1 MLKEFIICTIILILI
16 FVGNGITQGYSRSS
30 IENIN
35 EKLAI
40 LREEMN
46 QEEMNQEEM
55 NQEEMNQEEMNQEE
69 MNQEEIN
76 EEEIG
81 KHQEEI
87 DKQWEEMFSKLAY
100 YIEHEELEKVSR
112 NLENIKTYIDLK
124 EYDNATKEINEVI
137 YILNHIEDKYS
148 FNLQNIF

>member
-1 MLKEFIICTIILILI
+1 MVKEFFICTVILILI

-35 EKLAI
+35 EKLAN
-40 LREEMN
+40 LR
-46 QEEMNQEEM
+46 
-55 NQEEMNQEEMNQEE
+55 EE

-87 DKQWEEMFSKLAY
+87 DKQWEEMFSRLAY
-100 YIEHEELEKVSR
+100 YIEHEELEKVSK
-112 NLENIKTYIDLK
+112 NLENTKTYIGLK
-124 EYDNATKEINEVI
+124 EYDNATKEINEGI

>member
-1 MLKEFIICTIILILI
+1 MLKEFVICTIILILI

-35 EKLAI
+35 EKLAK

-46 QEEMNQEEM
+46 K
-55 NQEEMNQEEMNQEE
+55 
-69 MNQEEIN
+69 EEIN
-76 EEEIG
+76 DEEVVKKE
-81 KHQEEI
+81 EEI
-87 DKQWEEMFSKLAY
+87 DKQWEEMFSRLAY

-112 NLENIKTYIDLK
+112 NLENTKTYISLK
-124 EYDNATKEINEVI
+124 EYDNATKEINEGI

>member
-1 MLKEFIICTIILILI
+1 MEKIKFFVRKRKEKRIRMVKEFFICTIILILI
-16 FVGNGITQGYSRSS
+16 FIGNGITQGYSRSS

-35 EKLAI
+35 EKLAD
-40 LREEMN
+40 LR
-46 QEEMNQEEM
+46 
-55 NQEEMNQEEMNQEE
+55 EE

-76 EEEIG
+76 EEEIV

-112 NLENIKTYIDLK
+112 NLENMKTYIGLK
-124 EYDNATKEINEVI
+124 EYDNTTKEINEVI
-137 YILNHIEDKYS
+137 YILKHIEDKYS

>member
-1 MLKEFIICTIILILI
+1 MEKIKSFVERRKEKKGKMVKEFLICTIILILI
-16 FVGNGITQGYSRSS
+16 FIGNGITQGYSRSS

-35 EKLAI
+35 EKLAN

-46 QEEMNQEEM
+46 K
-55 NQEEMNQEEMNQEE
+55 
-69 MNQEEIN
+69 EEIN
-76 EEEIG
+76 GEEVVKKEEEI
-81 KHQEEI
+81 
-87 DKQWEEMFSKLAY
+87 DAQWQEMFSRLAY

-112 NLENIKTYIDLK
+112 NLENAKTYINLK
-124 EYDNATKEINEVI
+124 EYDNATKEINEGI

>member
-40 LREEMN
+40 LR
-46 QEEMNQEEM
+46 
-55 NQEEMNQEEMNQEE
+55 EEMNQEE

>member
-1 MLKEFIICTIILILI
+1 MVKEFVICIMILILI

-35 EKLAI
+35 EKLAN

-46 QEEMNQEEM
+46 KEEMNH
-55 NQEEMNQEEMNQEE
+55 
-69 MNQEEIN
+69 EEIVKK
-76 EEEIG
+76 E
-81 KHQEEI
+81 EEI
-87 DKQWEEMFSKLAY
+87 DKEWEEMFSRLAY
-100 YIEHEELEKVSR
+100 YIEHEELEKVSK
-112 NLENIKTYIDLK
+112 NLENTKTYIKLK
-124 EYDNATKEINEVI
+124 EYNNAIKEINEGI

>member
-1 MLKEFIICTIILILI
+1 MVKEFVICIMILILI

-35 EKLAI
+35 EKLAN

-46 QEEMNQEEM
+46 K
-55 NQEEMNQEEMNQEE
+55 
-69 MNQEEIN
+69 EEIN
-76 EEEIG
+76 HEEIV
-81 KHQEEI
+81 KKEEEI
-87 DKQWEEMFSKLAY
+87 DKEWEEMFSRLAY
-100 YIEHEELEKVSR
+100 YIEHEELEKVSK
-112 NLENIKTYIDLK
+112 NLENTKTYIKLK
-124 EYDNATKEINEVI
+124 EYDNSIKEINEGI

>member
-1 MLKEFIICTIILILI
+1 MEKIKFFVRKRKEKRIRMVKEFFICTIILILI
-16 FVGNGITQGYSRSS
+16 FIGNGITQGYSRNS
-30 IENIN
+30 IEDIN
-35 EKLAI
+35 EKLAD
-40 LREEMN
+40 LR
-46 QEEMNQEEM
+46 
-55 NQEEMNQEEMNQEE
+55 EEMNQEE

-76 EEEIG
+76 EEEIV

-112 NLENIKTYIDLK
+112 NLENMKTYIGLK
-124 EYDNATKEINEVI
+124 EYDNTTKEINEVI

>member
-1 MLKEFIICTIILILI
+1 MEKIKSFVKRRKEKEIKMLKEFVICTIILILI

-35 EKLAI
+35 EKLDN
-40 LREEMN
+40 LMEEMN
-46 QEEMNQEEM
+46 K
-55 NQEEMNQEEMNQEE
+55 
-69 MNQEEIN
+69 EEIN
-76 EEEIG
+76 EEEVV
-81 KHQEEI
+81 KKEEEI
-87 DKQWEEMFSKLAY
+87 DKQWQEMFSKLAY

-112 NLENIKTYIDLK
+112 NLENTKTYIKLK

>member
-1 MLKEFIICTIILILI
+1 MEKIESFVKKRKEKKGKMVKEFFICTMILILI
-16 FVGNGITQGYSRSS
+16 VIGNGITQGYSRSS

-35 EKLAI
+35 EKLDN
-40 LREEMN
+40 LMEEMN
-46 QEEMNQEEM
+46 K
-55 NQEEMNQEEMNQEE
+55 
-69 MNQEEIN
+69 EEIN
-76 EEEIG
+76 EEEVV
-81 KHQEEI
+81 KKEEEI
-87 DKQWEEMFSKLAY
+87 DKQWQEMFSKLAY

-112 NLENIKTYIDLK
+112 NLENTKTYIKLK